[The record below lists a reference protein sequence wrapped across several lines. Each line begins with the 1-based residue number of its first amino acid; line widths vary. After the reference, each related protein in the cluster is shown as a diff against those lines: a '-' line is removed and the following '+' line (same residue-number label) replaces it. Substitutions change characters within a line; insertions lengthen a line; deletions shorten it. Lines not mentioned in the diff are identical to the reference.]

1 MVNLPLII
9 YTLLVGPELTTGK
22 PGAKNV
28 IDYILQRLN
37 LALDLAK
44 QQGGNQVVEDD
55 KPIL

>member
-1 MVNLPLII
+1 MVNQLLII
-9 YTLLVGPELTTGK
+9 YTLLVGPELTAGK

-28 IDYILQRLN
+28 IDYIFQRLN

>member
-1 MVNLPLII
+1 MNLLLII
-9 YTLLVGPELTTGK
+9 YTLLVGPELTAGK

-28 IDYILQRLN
+28 IDYIFQRLN